1 MQQYL
6 IALILVASVG
16 FCFGQKPVSDGNF
29 TITVLDEKQAPLIG
43 ATVELST
50 TTPQNSPQ
58 MTVTDEKGMAI
69 FSIKPSNSY
78 SLKIRFVGFTE
89 LSTELSKEA
98 ITAQKLSISLQ
109 PDNQTLEGIT
119 VTSRKALIQRIQG
132 KTIVNVDAAVTN
144 AGTTVLEVLEKS
156 PGVMVDRNGGIS
168 LMGKTGV
175 LVLIDDKQTYLSGAE
190 LNNLLSGMSSNQ
202 VDQIE
207 LITNPSA
214 KYDAS
219 GNAGIINI
227 KTKKNKQKG
236 FNGTLTNSYGQGVYA
251 KSNNSLVLNYRNGR
265 FNTFLTYSSNYNES
279 FIKIYALREYF
290 NAQDQV
296 DAGLDQL
303 WTLINE
309 NFNNTLKT
317 GLDYSL
323 SDKTTLGFALTGI
336 TNTRKSHG
344 TARANWENP
353 QGIVDST
360 IETNSNS
367 KAQSKNGGLNL
378 YAKHNFSKKQ
388 QLSVDFDWLS
398 YDFNNEQF
406 FNNSLQVNGGY
417 VEGSRGFLPSQL
429 AITSLKIDHSLQ
441 IGNNG
446 KLETGYKNSFI
457 DTDNT
462 ADYQKG
468 NGTVW
473 LQDYG
478 KTNRF
483 LYKENIHAFYSSYE
497 HKVDRFSMQLGLRY
511 ERTNFDANQLGNIE
525 RPDSAFSRRYQGFF
539 PSSYVSFQADSSNTF
554 TLIAGRRLDRPQ
566 FQKLNPFVN
575 IINKYTYE
583 RGNPYFLPQY
593 TWNLELSHQYKDF
606 LTTSVSY
613 SIIRNY
619 FSQLFVSDGGDILIY
634 TNGNVGKMYNFGAS
648 VALQLSPFK
657 WWSFNGQVLFNHKEL
672 KGYQNSTYSSSI
684 SQVNFSIS
692 NQFRINDVY
701 SAEISGFY
709 TTRARNDLQELLYD
723 TGQLSL
729 GVSRP
734 VFNKKATLKLS
745 IRDLFY
751 TQVMEGLTDFP
762 DAQEYFL
769 LTRDS
774 RVVNLA
780 FSYRFGKPLKSAR
793 RSGGA
798 ASDEMER
805 VGN

>member
-6 IALILVASVG
+6 IFLILLAFSSFCLGQAPASEA
-16 FCFGQKPVSDGNF
+16 NF
-29 TITVLDEKQAPLIG
+29 ILTVLDEKQAPLIG
-43 ATVELST
+43 ATVELNAANRSV
-50 TTPQNSPQ
+50 NPQ

-98 ITAQKLSISLQ
+98 ISAQKLTISLQ
-109 PDNQTLEGIT
+109 PDNKTLEGIT

-207 LITNPSA
+207 LITNPTA

-265 FNTFLTYSSNYNES
+265 FNTFLTYSSNYNKG
-279 FIKIYALREYF
+279 FTKIYALREYF
-290 NAQDQV
+290 NQQDQV
-296 DAGLDQL
+296 ESRLDQPT
-303 WTLINE
+303 TLIHRG
-309 NFNNTLKT
+309 FNNTLKT
-317 GLDYSL
+317 GLDYYL

-336 TNTRKSHG
+336 TNNRKGSS
-344 TARANWENP
+344 TARANWENV
-353 QGIVDST
+353 QGGIDST
-360 IETNSNS
+360 IATSS
-367 KAQSKNGGLNL
+367 TSGGKFTTAGLNL
-378 YAKHNFSKKQ
+378 SGKHSFSKKQ

-473 LQDYG
+473 RQDYG

-483 LYKENIHAFYSSYE
+483 LYKENIHALYSSYE

-511 ERTNFDANQLGNIE
+511 ERTNYDANQLGNIE

-593 TWNLELSHQYKDF
+593 TWNLELSHQYKNF

-613 SIIRNY
+613 SSIRNY

-634 TNGNVGKMYNFGAS
+634 TNGNVGRMYNFGAS

-723 TGQLSL
+723 TGQLSM
-729 GVSRP
+729 GISRP
-734 VFNKKATLKLS
+734 VFKKKATLKLS

>member
-6 IALILVASVG
+6 TFLILLAFSS
-16 FCFGQKPVSDGNF
+16 FCLGQAPAAEANF
-29 TITVLDEKQAPLIG
+29 TLTVLDEKQAPLIG
-43 ATVELST
+43 ATVELNAANGSV
-50 TTPQNSPQ
+50 NPQ
-58 MTVTDEKGMAI
+58 MTVTDEKGMAV
-69 FSIKPSNSY
+69 FSIKSSNSY
-78 SLKIRFVGFTE
+78 NLKIRFVGYAE

-98 ITAQKLSISLQ
+98 IAAQKLSISLQ
-109 PDNQTLEGIT
+109 PDNTTLEGVT

-132 KTIVNVDAAVTN
+132 KTIVNVDAVVTN
-144 AGTTVLEVLEKS
+144 AGTTILEVLEKS
-156 PGVMVDRNGGIS
+156 PGVMVDRNGGLS

-236 FNGTLTNSYGQGVYA
+236 FNGTLTDSYGQGVYT
-251 KSNNSLVLNYRNGR
+251 KTNHSLVLNYRNGR
-265 FNTFLTYSSNYNES
+265 FNTFLTYSSNYNKG
-279 FIKIYALREYF
+279 FTKIYALREYF
-290 NAQDQV
+290 NQQDQV
-296 DAGLDQL
+296 DSRLDQPT
-303 WTLINE
+303 TLIHRG
-309 NFNNTLKT
+309 FNNTLKT
-317 GLDYSL
+317 GLDYYL
-323 SDKTTLGFALTGI
+323 TDKTTLGFALTGI
-336 TNTRKSHG
+336 TNNRKGSS
-344 TARANWENP
+344 TARANWENV
-353 QGIVDST
+353 QGGTDST
-360 IETNSNS
+360 IATSS
-367 KAQSKNGGLNL
+367 TSGGKFTTTGLNL
-378 YAKHNFSKKQ
+378 SGKHSFSKKQ
-388 QLSVDFDWLS
+388 QLSIDFDWLS
-398 YDFNNEQF
+398 YDINNEQF
-406 FNNSLQVNGGY
+406 FNNSLQVKGGY

-473 LQDYG
+473 RQDYG

-483 LYKENIHAFYSSYE
+483 LYKENIHALYSSYE

-511 ERTNFDANQLGNIE
+511 ERTNYDANQLGNIE

-554 TLIAGRRLDRPQ
+554 TLTAGRRLDRPQ

-634 TNGNVGKMYNFGAS
+634 TNGNVGRMYNFGAS

>member
-6 IALILVASVG
+6 SIFFLLACVG
-16 FCFGQKPVSDGNF
+16 FCWGQGPSTEATF
-29 TITVLDEKQAPLIG
+29 TLTVVDEKQEPLIG
-43 ATVELST
+43 ATVELLTST
-50 TTPQNSPQ
+50 QPNAPQ
-58 MTVTDEKGMAI
+58 MAVTDEKGLAVFSLKSFAT
-69 FSIKPSNSY
+69 FSIKV
-78 SLKIRFVGFTE
+78 RFVGYAE
-89 LSTELSKEA
+89 VSAVLSPEA
-98 ITAQKLSISLQ
+98 IATQKLTLTLQ
-109 PDNQTLEGIT
+109 PDSKTLEGVT
-119 VTSRKALIQRIQG
+119 VSGRKALIQRVQG

-156 PGVMVDRNGGIS
+156 PGVMVDRNGGLS

-236 FNGTLTNSYGQGVYA
+236 FNGTLTNSLGQGVYV

-303 WTLINE
+303 WTLINSS
-309 NFNNTLKT
+309 FNNTLKT
-317 GLDYSL
+317 GLDYSI

-336 TNTRKSHG
+336 TSPRKGRG
-344 TARANWENP
+344 TAYANWENP
-353 QGIVDST
+353 QGMVDST
-360 IETNSNS
+360 IETNSTS
-367 KAQSKNGGLNL
+367 KARFKTGGLNL
-378 YAKHNFSKKQ
+378 YAKHSFSKKQ

-398 YDFNNEQF
+398 YNINNEQF
-406 FNNSLQVNGGY
+406 FNNTLVANGGY
-417 VEGSRGFLPSQL
+417 NEGTRGFLPSTL
-429 AITSLKIDHSLQ
+429 EISSLKIDHSLQ
-441 IGNNG
+441 IGENG
-446 KLETGYKNSFI
+446 KLETGYKNSHI
-457 DTDNT
+457 NTDNT
-462 ADYQKG
+462 ADYQNG
-468 NGTVW
+468 NGGIW
-473 LQDYG
+473 KQDYG

-483 LYKENIHAFYSSYE
+483 LYAENIHALYSSYE
-497 HKVDRFSMQLGLRY
+497 QKMDRFSLQLGLRY
-511 ERTNFDANQLGNIE
+511 ESTNYDANQLGNIE
-525 RPDSAFSRRYQGFF
+525 RPDSAFSRQYIGFF
-539 PSSYVSFQADSSNTF
+539 PSGYLSYQLDSANTF
-554 TLIAGRRLDRPQ
+554 SLTAGRRLDRPP
-566 FQKLNPFVN
+566 FQQLNPFVN

-583 RGNPYFLPQY
+583 RGNPFSLPQY

-606 LTTSVSY
+606 LSTSVSY

-619 FSQLFVSDGGDILIY
+619 FSQLFISEGEDILIY
-634 TNGNVGKMYNFGAS
+634 TKGNVGKMYNFGVS

-657 WWSFNGQVLFNHKEL
+657 WWSFNGQVMFNYKEL
-672 KGYQNSTYSSSI
+672 NGYQNIDYTSSI

-692 NQFRINDVY
+692 NQFRLNDVY

-729 GVSRP
+729 GISRP
-734 VFNKKATLKLS
+734 VFKKKATLKLS

-762 DAQEYFL
+762 DAEEYFL

-774 RVVNLA
+774 RVLNLA

-793 RSGGA
+793 RNGGA

>member
-1 MQQYL
+1 
-6 IALILVASVG
+6 
-16 FCFGQKPVSDGNF
+16 
-29 TITVLDEKQAPLIG
+29 
-43 ATVELST
+43 
-50 TTPQNSPQ
+50 
-58 MTVTDEKGMAI
+58 
-69 FSIKPSNSY
+69 
-78 SLKIRFVGFTE
+78 
-89 LSTELSKEA
+89 
-98 ITAQKLSISLQ
+98 
-109 PDNQTLEGIT
+109 
-119 VTSRKALIQRIQG
+119 
-132 KTIVNVDAAVTN
+132 
-144 AGTTVLEVLEKS
+144 
-156 PGVMVDRNGGIS
+156 
-168 LMGKTGV
+168 
-175 LVLIDDKQTYLSGAE
+175 
-190 LNNLLSGMSSNQ
+190 
-202 VDQIE
+202 
-207 LITNPSA
+207 
-214 KYDAS
+214 
-219 GNAGIINI
+219 
-227 KTKKNKQKG
+227 
-236 FNGTLTNSYGQGVYA
+236 
-251 KSNNSLVLNYRNGR
+251 
-265 FNTFLTYSSNYNES
+265 
-279 FIKIYALREYF
+279 
-290 NAQDQV
+290 
-296 DAGLDQL
+296 
-303 WTLINE
+303 
-309 NFNNTLKT
+309 
-317 GLDYSL
+317 
-323 SDKTTLGFALTGI
+323 
-336 TNTRKSHG
+336 
-344 TARANWENP
+344 
-353 QGIVDST
+353 
-360 IETNSNS
+360 
-367 KAQSKNGGLNL
+367 
-378 YAKHNFSKKQ
+378 
-388 QLSVDFDWLS
+388 VDFDWLS
-398 YDFNNEQF
+398 YDINNEQF

-441 IGNNG
+441 IGDNG

-473 LQDYG
+473 RQDYG

-483 LYKENIHAFYSSYE
+483 LYKENIHALYSSYE

-511 ERTNFDANQLGNIE
+511 ERTNYDANQLGNIE

-554 TLIAGRRLDRPQ
+554 TLTAGRRLDRPQ

-634 TNGNVGKMYNFGAS
+634 TNGNVGRMYNLGAS

-672 KGYQNSTYSSSI
+672 KGYQNSTYASSI
-684 SQVNFSIS
+684 SQVNFSIN

-729 GVSRP
+729 GISRP
-734 VFNKKATLKLS
+734 VFKKKANIKLS